1 VKLLWT
7 KEAIFNLHEIENFIA
22 RDNLDIAI
30 KFVDKLIDKADTL
43 VENPKKGRVVPELS
57 VEQIREILYKNYR
70 IVYLLKK
77 NSIDILTVFESHKLL
92 REDEIIKRNK

>member
-1 VKLLWT
+1 MKLLWT
-7 KEAIFNLHEIENFIA
+7 EKAISDLNEIEKFIA

-43 VENPKKGRVVPELS
+43 AENHKKGRVVPELS
-57 VEQIREILYKNYR
+57 IEQIREIIYKNYR

-92 REDEIIKRNK
+92 REDEIIKRR